1 VSTNNAS
8 TVLSGEQVRH
18 RTSLHWAIL
27 IGSALLLGLGLAMV
41 GGAGGTGGTVAL
53 LGAIWFGP
61 RWLARSSSEFGV
73 TNKRV
78 LIKIDVLRR
87 RSVETLLTKVES
99 IGVDEPRD

>member
-1 VSTNNAS
+1 
-8 TVLSGEQVRH
+8 
-18 RTSLHWAIL
+18 
-27 IGSALLLGLGLAMV
+27 LLLGLGLAMI

-53 LGAIWFGP
+53 LGAIWFGA
-61 RWLARSSSEFGV
+61 RWLARSSPEFGV

-87 RSVETLLTKVES
+87 QSVETRLTKVES